1 LVVRHSGC
9 AEADLDLRT
18 EPGALVLRVH
28 DNGRGFD
35 ASATPGGHGLISMRK
50 RAEGLG
56 GALQIATEPG
66 AGTTL
71 TVRIPT

>member
-1 LVVRHSGC
+1 
-9 AEADLDLRT
+9 
-18 EPGALVLRVH
+18 
-28 DNGRGFD
+28 
-35 ASATPGGHGLISMRK
+35 LISMRK

-56 GALQIATEPG
+56 GQLQIASEPG